1 MWMPQLENKDV
12 IGCVLKSMINV
23 ISRRTSEVF
32 AVVVINNLLKKLQ
45 GKYDFLKYVEIR
57 NIMYSE
63 AIDFVRVKPEIN
75 YVNNL
80 EIGQAIKEI
89 FDILTTSI
97 GKNAGYYFLIEVKEG
112 LTYENE
118 RRIKDLGVDLGLMQL
133 RYTSDIEE
141 KTYDVH
147 IKNSDLLKHVFKAL
161 FELVYRETNKYFAI
175 TTLTKLIDR
184 FRADY
189 EVLKYV
195 KVNDVESIEDM
206 DVVSVMSEVDV
217 EDPSEIG
224 CAIQRIIFEVNR
236 SLEERGGSFFIERF
250 KNHLSEE
257 YSYLLEEMGVNL
269 HVIQLQPEL
278 VTKNVI
284 KALLDVLSEAST
296 QSYAVLTIDNVLR
309 KIREQYDYL
318 KYVRIDS
325 MRYSDGIDAISVFP
339 YIDAVSP
346 PDLGKAIQKLIEKV
360 MLSLGENAGKDFVKK
375 FKEYLGN
382 AYILKIEEMGVN
394 LHMIELRQNLLR

>member
-1 MWMPQLENKDV
+1 MPQLENKDV
-12 IGCVLKSMINV
+12 IGCVLRSMINV

-45 GKYDFLKYVEIR
+45 GKYDFLRYVEIR

-63 AIDFVRVKPEIN
+63 AVDFVNVDHEVN

-80 EIGQAIKEI
+80 EIGRAIKEI
-89 FDILTTSI
+89 FDILTASI
-97 GKNAGYYFLIEVKEG
+97 GKNAGYYFLREVKEG
-112 LTYENE
+112 LKYENE

-133 RYTSDIEE
+133 KYLSDIE

-147 IKNSDLLKHVFKAL
+147 IKNSDILKHVFKAL
-161 FELVYRETNKYFAI
+161 FEIVYRETSKYFAI
-175 TTLTKLIDR
+175 TTMTKLIDR

-195 KVNDVESIEDM
+195 KVNDVESIVGVDI
-206 DVVSVMSEVDV
+206 VSIMSEVDV
-217 EDPSEIG
+217 ENPSKVG
-224 CAIQRIIFEVNR
+224 CAVQRIILEVNR
-236 SLEERGGSFFIERF
+236 SLEDRGGSLFIERF

-257 YSYLLEEMGVNL
+257 YSYLLEEIGVDL
-269 HVIQLQPEL
+269 HVIQLKPEL
-278 VTKNVI
+278 ITKNVI

-296 QSYAVLTIDNVLR
+296 QSYAVLTVDNVLR

-318 KYVRIDS
+318 KYVRVDS

-346 PDLGKAIQKLIEKV
+346 SDLGKAIQKLIEKV
-360 MLSLGENAGKDFVKK
+360 MLSLGDNAGRDFVKK
-375 FKEYLGN
+375 FKECLGE
-382 AYILKIEEMGVN
+382 AYILRIEEMGVN